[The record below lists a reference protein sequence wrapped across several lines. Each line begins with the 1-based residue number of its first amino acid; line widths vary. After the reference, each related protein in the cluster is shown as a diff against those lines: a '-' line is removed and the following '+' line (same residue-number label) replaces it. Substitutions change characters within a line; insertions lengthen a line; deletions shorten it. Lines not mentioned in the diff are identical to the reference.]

1 MVKLRE
7 NEGVVAEYEAMK
19 VLISKMEAD
28 KISLL
33 DRQHQHLQELEEKN
47 SQEREQQVFRLEEMR
62 DQLEIKNQ
70 QLRQN

>member
-1 MVKLRE
+1 MYKIAADRQNKLEGLELEMVKLRE

-47 SQEREQQVFRLEEMR
+47 SQERE
-62 DQLEIKNQ
+62 
-70 QLRQN
+70 